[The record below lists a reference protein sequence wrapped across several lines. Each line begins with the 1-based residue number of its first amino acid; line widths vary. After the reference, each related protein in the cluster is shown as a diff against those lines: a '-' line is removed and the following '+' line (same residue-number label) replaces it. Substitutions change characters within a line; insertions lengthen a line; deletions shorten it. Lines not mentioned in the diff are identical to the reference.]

1 MISRLLVA
9 NRGEIARRIFT
20 TCRALGIETV
30 AVHSDADAEAPFVA
44 EADHAV
50 RLPGNTPAETY
61 LRIDL
66 VLAAARHAGADAV
79 HPGYGFLAENAEFAT
94 AVTDAG
100 LAWIGPPAKAIAA
113 MGDKLAAKTLL
124 AEAGVPM
131 LPSWTD
137 ADQVNGFPVLVK
149 AAAGGGGRGMRVVH
163 AADGLADAIASA
175 RREAASAFG
184 DGTVFAERYV
194 ERSRHVEV
202 QILGDQFGT
211 VVALGARDCSIQRRH
226 QKIVEEAPG
235 VLAPEIRQRLHA
247 AAVAAGR
254 AVDYL
259 GAGTV
264 EFLLA
269 SDGEIYFLEMN
280 TRLQVEHPVTE
291 LTTGLDLVRLQL
303 LVAEG
308 NPVPIDTTPP
318 ATGHA
323 IEVRL
328 CAEEPAHG
336 YRPATGTLHRFAVPG
351 VSAEFGPLTGAGLRL
366 DSGVTDGSVVGV
378 HYDSML
384 AKVMA
389 WAPTRGEAARAL
401 AGALARA
408 ELHGVATNRDQLV
421 RILRSPDFAAVD
433 IDTGFLD
440 RHPEVLAPL
449 VSAGELPVVAVAAA
463 LASAADRRAA
473 APVLAGLPSGWRNVP
488 AFAQVTRYASAD
500 GDEIEVRYRL
510 DRRGALVE
518 WTVHGGPPAAGTAAP
533 PGPDASPPG
542 PNASPPEP
550 AAAPALTLVEAHPDR
565 VLLEV
570 AGVRRTYR
578 VHRVGAEVFVDGPD
592 GAVSLTELPRFPLP
606 GAELAAG
613 SLLAPLPGTV
623 TRVQVELGQRV
634 AAGDLLLTLEA
645 MKLEHPVLAP
655 TDGVVAELPVS
666 AGGQVE
672 TGAVLAVVNPDEET
686 QS

>member
-1 MISRLLVA
+1 MINRLLVA
-9 NRGEIARRIFT
+9 NRGEIARRIFA
-20 TCRALGIETV
+20 TCRRLGITTI
-30 AVHSDADAEAPFVA
+30 AVHSDADADAPFVA
-44 EADHAV
+44 EADLAV

-66 VLAAARHAGADAV
+66 ILDAARRAGADAV

-100 LAWIGPPAKAIAA
+100 LTWVGPPAKAIAA
-113 MGDKLAAKTLL
+113 MGDKMAAKALL

-131 LPSWTD
+131 LPTWTD
-137 ADQVNGFPVLVK
+137 ADQVTGFPVLVK
-149 AAAGGGGRGMRVVH
+149 ASAGGGGRGMRVVRD
-163 AADGLADAIASA
+163 AGGLAEAVAGA

-184 DGTVFAERYV
+184 DGTVFIERYV
-194 ERSRHVEV
+194 ERGRHVEV
-202 QILGDQFGT
+202 QIFGDTHGT
-211 VVALGARDCSIQRRH
+211 MVALGVRECSIQRRH

-235 VLAPEIRQRLHA
+235 VLPDEVRQRLHE

-254 AVDYL
+254 TVDYV

-269 SDGEIYFLEMN
+269 PDGDIHFLEMN

-308 NPVPIDTTPP
+308 EPLPVAATPP
-318 ATGHA
+318 AVGHA

-328 CAEEPAHG
+328 CAEDPAQG
-336 YRPATGTLHRFAVPG
+336 YRPATGSLHRFALPG
-351 VSAEFGPLTGAGLRL
+351 VAVEFGPLAGPGLRL
-366 DSGVTDGSVVGV
+366 DSGVADGSVVGV

-384 AKVMA
+384 AKVIA
-389 WAPTRGEAARAL
+389 WAPTRAEAARAL

-408 ELHGVATNRDQLV
+408 ELHGVATNRDLLV
-421 RILRSPDFAAVD
+421 RVLRSPEFAAVD

-440 RHPEVLAPL
+440 RHPEVFAPL
-449 VSAGELPVVAVAAA
+449 LPADQVPVAALAAA
-463 LASAADRRAA
+463 LAGAAERRAA

-488 AFAQVTRYASAD
+488 AFPQVVRYALAD
-500 GDEIEVRYRL
+500 HEVEVRYRF
-510 DRRGALVE
+510 DRGGALTE
-518 WTVHGGPPAAGTAAP
+518 WSVAVADGTAA
-533 PGPDASPPG
+533 GGRGDGADR
-542 PNASPPEP
+542 P
-550 AAAPALTLVEAHPDR
+550 AVTLVEATTER
-565 VLLEV
+565 VVLDV
-570 AGVRRTYR
+570 AGVGRAYR
-578 VHRVGAEVFVDGPD
+578 VHRVGSAVFVDGPD
-592 GAVSLTELPRFPLP
+592 GAASLTELPRFPVP
-606 GAELAAG
+606 TAELAAG

-623 TRVQVELGQRV
+623 TRVHVEVGRRV

-655 TDGVVAELPVS
+655 TDGVVADLPVP
-666 AGGQVE
+666 AGGQVD
-672 TGAVLAVVNPDEET
+672 TGAVLAVVDPDLEAPR
-686 QS
+686 